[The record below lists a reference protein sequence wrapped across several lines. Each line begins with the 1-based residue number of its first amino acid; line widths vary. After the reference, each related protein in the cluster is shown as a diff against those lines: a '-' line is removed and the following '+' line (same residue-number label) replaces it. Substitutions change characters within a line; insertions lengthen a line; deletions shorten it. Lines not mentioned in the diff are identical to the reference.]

1 MEVKKKLPNR
11 TLAQNSYLHL
21 LLGYFGSEYGCSLDE
36 AKIDFYKR
44 TCNRDLFERK
54 MVNKK
59 GNEVTYLRSSA
70 ELTTGEMTLSIDRFR
85 NWSASVAG
93 IYLPAANEHQMLIYA
108 QLEIQRNQRI
118 YLVMIETRKT
128 EIRYVTSDP
137 KKMLNMYLA
146 KRVLKTWEESFIDED
161 TGETVTIERNE
172 ILFDRGTLID
182 QDILAKIRF
191 SMEADGIREVEVSN
205 QNRLAFE
212 NENNVLYPHIAQAE
226 IGGKK
231 SKFLLYAT
239 GLENAC
245 LILKDYIELNY
256 LFGFTLT
263 MVKEFDSCVILT
275 DTLKERKVDDASIAY
290 LKEEITTEEYLDKMD
305 EENQED
311 EESKPDERK
320 FYQIETKITFMNG
333 ENEDER
339 VQTFVV
345 NTFNVDRAMMLITHY
360 LKNKEEECEKQSQKK
375 KGT

>member
-1 MEVKKKLPNR
+1 
-11 TLAQNSYLHL
+11 
-21 LLGYFGSEYGCSLDE
+21 
-36 AKIDFYKR
+36 
-44 TCNRDLFERK
+44 
-54 MVNKK
+54 
-59 GNEVTYLRSSA
+59 
-70 ELTTGEMTLSIDRFR
+70 
-85 NWSASVAG
+85 
-93 IYLPAANEHQMLIYA
+93 
-108 QLEIQRNQRI
+108 
-118 YLVMIETRKT
+118 MIETRKT

-275 DTLKERKVDDASIAY
+275 DTLKERKVDDDSIAY

-345 NTFNVDRAMMLITHY
+345 TTFNVDRAMMLITHY
-360 LKNKEEECEKQSQKK
+360 LKNKEEECEKQAKE
-375 KGT
+375 KGHEFRKREIHTAIESAKPIPVGRFIPKEFSIAYIE